1 MLLTTITQKPASPVL
16 DTLRLMKKQKMYYLL
31 ALPGLIYFLVFNY
44 FPMYGIVIAFKDYVV
59 YRGIAESNWV
69 GLKVFTRLFNL
80 GGFQKALTNTIIISF
95 YKLITGFPIS
105 VIIALLLNELRSRKF
120 NKGIQTAIVLPHFIS
135 WVVIYGLMYALFSP
149 STGAIGGI
157 YRTLWPDKQ
166 VPNLLADKEAF
177 RSVLVITN
185 VWRNAGFASIM
196 YTAAIAGID
205 PALYE
210 SAQLDGAGRFKQAIH
225 VTLPCI
231 RGTIIV
237 MWILRLGSILNAD
250 FDQVLALE
258 NPIVRETGDILDTF
272 VYRMG
277 LKQAEYSLSTAAGL
291 FKSLVAMIFVLG
303 TNAIVKHVDPDN
315 AMI

>member
-1 MLLTTITQKPASPVL
+1 MFLTTITQRPGSSVRDK
-16 DTLRLMKKQKMYYLL
+16 LRLMKKQRMFYLL
-31 ALPGLIYFLVFNY
+31 ALPGLIYFLVFSY
-44 FPMYGIVIAFKDYVV
+44 FPMYGIVIAFKDYVI
-59 YRGIAESNWV
+59 YRGIADSNWV
-69 GLKVFTRLFNL
+69 GLKVFTRLFKL

-291 FKSLVAMIFVLG
+291 FKSLVAMVFVLG
-303 TNAIVKHVDPDN
+303 TNAIVKRIDPDN